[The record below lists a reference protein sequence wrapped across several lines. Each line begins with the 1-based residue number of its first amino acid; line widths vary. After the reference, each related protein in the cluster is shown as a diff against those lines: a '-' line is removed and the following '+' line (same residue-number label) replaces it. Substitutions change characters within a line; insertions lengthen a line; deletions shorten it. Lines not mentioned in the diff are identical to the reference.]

1 MYLKSLKINNF
12 RKFGER
18 DNIIEFV
25 DSKDDLQEHKDIN
38 IAESTTLLVGK
49 NNSGKTTVTKVLEKL
64 LVNGKNFVA
73 NDFNFSY
80 LAKILDQ
87 YKKNSFDQY
96 PAIEF
101 EVKIGIGSSINDL
114 VTNIIPFMNIE
125 NAAQNE
131 LRIVLKHE
139 IKEDAIFKEN
149 AKKLI
154 EKYKE
159 DQILFCKF
167 LELIDDTDFK
177 INYYGADDEL
187 IEKKGFK
194 INDLIEIKII
204 NANKI
209 ISDTSLSQ
217 IFNKIIKYRYESN
230 STDILD
236 DKIAKIN
243 KTVTEQ
249 VSISHTQS
257 INKVLHKIEYSDRLK
272 VNLSSD
278 LDFNK
283 LMNNLIKYEYTEKG
297 LNIPEGQFGL
307 GYSNLM
313 SIIGE
318 LIEYIEKYPNEDF
331 HSKINLICIEEPE
344 AFMHP
349 QMQELFI
356 KHINDAVSFLL
367 QDSKK
372 KINSQ
377 LIITTHSSHILNSK
391 INTGNSFNNINYITI
406 IKNHSNVVNLSD
418 DKVIGYSK
426 LSDESDEV
434 FDKRKVDDLKF
445 IKKHIKYKVSELFFS
460 DAVIFVEGV
469 TEETLLSYYI
479 DKNDEL
485 NKYYISIFNINGAHG
500 LVYHSLIKL
509 LKVPTLIITDL
520 DIKRNDE
527 ERESFIQIDKLDD
540 RETTNKTIIKFNN
553 DNKDISNI
561 NDHFKDGNLY
571 ISFQNKLIDGYFAT
585 SFEEA
590 FILSNYENSILN
602 AVLNK
607 VKPKIYNDI
616 IGTDKQKENLREQ
629 SYKLQNKLSSS
640 KSDFSNEILYEL
652 IINDGTDDLPKLP
665 EYIQDGLKQLE
676 DAIIKTLDGEIVK

>member
-1 MYLKSLKINNF
+1 MGLPRTWKSLN
-12 RKFGER
+12 
-18 DNIIEFV
+18 
-25 DSKDDLQEHKDIN
+25 
-38 IAESTTLLVGK
+38 
-49 NNSGKTTVTKVLEKL
+49 
-64 LVNGKNFVA
+64 
-73 NDFNFSY
+73 
-80 LAKILDQ
+80 
-87 YKKNSFDQY
+87 
-96 PAIEF
+96 
-101 EVKIGIGSSINDL
+101 
-114 VTNIIPFMNIE
+114 
-125 NAAQNE
+125 
-131 LRIVLKHE
+131 
-139 IKEDAIFKEN
+139 
-149 AKKLI
+149 
-154 EKYKE
+154 
-159 DQILFCKF
+159 
-167 LELIDDTDFK
+167 
-177 INYYGADDEL
+177 
-187 IEKKGFK
+187 
-194 INDLIEIKII
+194 
-204 NANKI
+204 
-209 ISDTSLSQ
+209 
-217 IFNKIIKYRYESN
+217 
-230 STDILD
+230 
-236 DKIAKIN
+236 
-243 KTVTEQ
+243 
-249 VSISHTQS
+249 
-257 INKVLHKIEYSDRLK
+257 
-272 VNLSSD
+272 

-349 QMQELFI
+349 QLQELFI

-426 LSDESDEV
+426 LSDESDKV
-434 FDKRKVDDLKF
+434 FEKRKVDDLKF

-509 LKVPTLIITDL
+509 LKIPTLIITDL

-527 ERESFIQIDKLDD
+527 EKENFIQINKLDD

-561 NDHFKDGNLY
+561 KDHFKDGNLY

-602 AVLNK
+602 TVLNK

-616 IGTDKQKENLREQ
+616 IGTEKQKENLRKQ

-640 KSDFSNEILYEL
+640 KSHFSNEILYEL
-652 IINDGTDDLPKLP
+652 IINNGTDDLPKLP
-665 EYIQDGLKQLE
+665 EYIQDGLKCLE
-676 DAIIKTLDGEIVK
+676 DAIKKTLDGEILK

>member
-1 MYLKSLKINNF
+1 MGLPRTWKSLN
-12 RKFGER
+12 
-18 DNIIEFV
+18 
-25 DSKDDLQEHKDIN
+25 
-38 IAESTTLLVGK
+38 
-49 NNSGKTTVTKVLEKL
+49 
-64 LVNGKNFVA
+64 
-73 NDFNFSY
+73 
-80 LAKILDQ
+80 
-87 YKKNSFDQY
+87 
-96 PAIEF
+96 
-101 EVKIGIGSSINDL
+101 
-114 VTNIIPFMNIE
+114 
-125 NAAQNE
+125 
-131 LRIVLKHE
+131 
-139 IKEDAIFKEN
+139 
-149 AKKLI
+149 
-154 EKYKE
+154 
-159 DQILFCKF
+159 
-167 LELIDDTDFK
+167 
-177 INYYGADDEL
+177 
-187 IEKKGFK
+187 
-194 INDLIEIKII
+194 
-204 NANKI
+204 
-209 ISDTSLSQ
+209 
-217 IFNKIIKYRYESN
+217 
-230 STDILD
+230 
-236 DKIAKIN
+236 
-243 KTVTEQ
+243 
-249 VSISHTQS
+249 
-257 INKVLHKIEYSDRLK
+257 
-272 VNLSSD
+272 

-349 QMQELFI
+349 QLQELFI

-426 LSDESDEV
+426 LSDESDKV
-434 FDKRKVDDLKF
+434 FEKRKVDDLKF

-509 LKVPTLIITDL
+509 LKIPTLIITDL

-527 ERESFIQIDKLDD
+527 EKENFIQINKLDD

-561 NDHFKDGNLY
+561 KDHFKDGNLY

-602 AVLNK
+602 TVLNK

-616 IGTDKQKENLREQ
+616 IGTEKQKENLRKQ

-640 KSDFSNEILYEL
+640 KSHFSNEILYEL
-652 IINDGTDDLPKLP
+652 IINNGTDDLPKLP
-665 EYIQDGLKQLE
+665 EYIQDGLKCLE
-676 DAIIKTLDGEIVK
+676 EAIKKTLDGEILK